1 MVYYSYFGASCPIDI
16 HKQQGVFIL
25 TEKEL
30 KKLNR
35 YQLLELLVVQTQ
47 RADRLQQEL
56 DTVRAQLE
64 QQNIRLS
71 NLGSIA
77 EASLQ
82 ITGIFEAAQKAADL
96 YLDAAKLQARIIED
110 EAKKTARTIL
120 ANAEITGKF
129 AAVLQPKSLDD

>member
-1 MVYYSYFGASCPIDI
+1 M
-16 HKQQGVFIL
+16 

-129 AAVLQPKSLDD
+129 TAVLQPKSLDD